1 MSPKPSTSPKTCHKR
16 PRRSARNSLN
26 GILRQHAGESLYV
39 RPMRWT
45 DQHSKLLGARFVEL
59 PPCNTPRPRVDL
71 SRPSYDSP
79 LANLK
84 PSEVAMTLC
93 EALYALLEPT
103 EMKSYS
109 TCGAVDM
116 VLSTLWPEAL
126 SRSQFDSSQHVFYG
140 DKVYKDALYPQVLW
154 NYPGVLPPHTESC
167 AGSNSSMPTSPHDPA
182 HHPMMCYLSKNELA
196 MARER
201 FSRVNPGPGGHPNV
215 PIERLMRNRVKAL
228 MPANP
233 DHDAVFVSLFLA
245 MAQHHFYGPPTPISR
260 VIHRGVWGPKWE
272 PSRAPPRRPPFEN
285 VKLRILT
292 HDSDTAE
299 FILYTASVTAEFLD
313 RFYNPS
319 GAPLGDEK
327 PSGMDIEYVR
337 VPIWPLL
344 GLRERL
350 GTALG
355 EEIVGPFDANR
366 MVTWTDVAPIGQ
378 FEPVKKTLPVTKNS
392 PVTKRKRGSD
402 LEVRDD
408 EREGEETNEKRP
420 RRKIKRQR
428 LQDGSSAKVAV

>member
-1 MSPKPSTSPKTCHKR
+1 MSPKSSTSPKTCHKR
-16 PRRSARNSLN
+16 PGRSARNSLN

-71 SRPSYDSP
+71 SRPLYDSP

-93 EALYALLEPT
+93 EALCALLEPRGRRT
-103 EMKSYS
+103 YS

-116 VLSTLWPEAL
+116 VLSTLWPDAL

-167 AGSNSSMPTSPHDPA
+167 AGSDSFTPTSPHDPA
-182 HHPMMCYLSKNELA
+182 HHPMMCYLSKSELA

-201 FSRVNPGPGGHPNV
+201 FGHANPGPGGHPNV
-215 PIERLMRNRVKAL
+215 PVERLLRNRAKAL

-233 DHDAVFVSLFLA
+233 DHDAVFVGLFLA
-245 MAQHHFYGPPTPISR
+245 MAQRHFYGPPTPISR
-260 VIHRGVWGPKWE
+260 VIHRGVWEPRWE

-313 RFYNPS
+313 RFYDPS
-319 GAPLGDEK
+319 GAPLGDEQ

-337 VPIWPLL
+337 VPMWPVL

-355 EEIVGPFDANR
+355 EEIVGPFDANK
-366 MVTWTDVAPIGQ
+366 MVTWTNVAPIGQ
-378 FEPVKKTLPVTKNS
+378 FQPVKNPPVKKNP

-402 LEVRDD
+402 VEVRDGK
-408 EREGEETNEKRP
+408 REGGETNEKRS

-428 LQDGSSAKVAV
+428 LQDSSSAKVAV